1 MHVENT
7 LTNPWIRKILPKPL
21 FQWWKIVKIK
31 EEVEIQEK
39 LKKKRIYN
47 EFESNIL
54 EQAKS
59 IEELIASID
68 ENNNDL
74 RDDIDECN
82 DEMT

>member
-1 MHVENT
+1 MDKKDSAETAISMMKDLEN
-7 LTNPWIRKILPKPL
+7 KIG
-21 FQWWKIVKIK
+21 VKIK